1 MNPLGFDPAMLAARV
16 AGAVAGA
23 LVSLA
28 YMLPRGRRE
37 AATRGFAGLASGLV
51 FGGPAGV
58 ALAARLG
65 VSNDLS
71 RPEILMMGAAAA
83 SMTAWWSLGVLA
95 RIADRV
101 GRGPGKD
108 G

>member
-1 MNPLGFDPAMLAARV
+1 MNPLGFDPTMIAARI

-28 YMLPRGRRE
+28 YMLPKGRRE

-58 ALAARLG
+58 VLAQRLG
-65 VSNDLS
+65 VVEDLS

-83 SMTAWWSLGVLA
+83 SMSAWWSLGVLA
-95 RIADRV
+95 RIADRL
-101 GRGPGKD
+101 GRGKG